1 VANNGDDTSIPDEV
15 VLWRR
20 VPPEMCVP
28 SSETP
33 YPPWRPSSV
42 NFNGTKLPDGAW
54 KPLSVFIASETTVD
68 AVMFG
73 HETFGLVSITLG
85 QARVLGRDIVRL
97 GEGGPGHCDLFVRPG
112 DSGSRVKKNGEKLA
126 RLAEWV
132 VVPPQYVAEFE
143 RARQALERQD

>member
-1 VANNGDDTSIPDEV
+1 MS
-15 VLWRR
+15 
-20 VPPEMCVP
+20 
-28 SSETP
+28 
-33 YPPWRPSSV
+33 
-42 NFNGTKLPDGAW
+42 
-54 KPLSVFIASETTVD
+54 
-68 AVMFG
+68 G

-85 QARVLGRDIVRL
+85 QARALGRGIVRL
-97 GEGGPGHCDLFVRPG
+97 SEGGPGHCDLFVRPG